1 MRRLLAAILLFAG
14 FCPTPGLSQ
23 AASPQPAASAPA
35 PSEPI
40 LATIFL
46 QKKPWDVGLMAG
58 GGIALSHRVNLGL
71 PGEANANLNFI
82 TAGLHVGKI
91 VSGSSGNGLFS
102 GQLEIAGEF
111 LPLWIARYPQQTLK
125 ATDQN
130 GAVTNQPL
138 SYSVG
143 GASLTP
149 FLVRWNFVGGQR
161 IIPWAQGGVGFIWT
175 GDNFPYSYSKT
186 ARTSY
191 TPQFGGGA
199 HVFVKPHQS
208 VDLFVNGV
216 DVINANPNRFDPGV
230 NMTVQFGV
238 GYTWWK

>member
-1 MRRLLAAILLFAG
+1 MRRLLAVMLLAG
-14 FCPTPGLSQ
+14 FYPAPQCFSQ
-23 AASPQPAASAPA
+23 AASPQPAAPA
-35 PSEPI
+35 QSEPI
-40 LATIFL
+40 LATIYL
-46 QKKPWDVGLMAG
+46 QKEPWNVGLMAG
-58 GGIALSHRVNLGL
+58 GGVALSHRVDLGNA
-71 PGEANANLNFI
+71 GKANANLNFI
-82 TAGLHVGKI
+82 TAGVHVGKI
-91 VSGSSGNGLFS
+91 VTGPSGNGLFA
-102 GQLEIAGEF
+102 GQLEVAGEF
-111 LPLWIARYPQQTLK
+111 LPLWIARYPKQTLNVT
-125 ATDQN
+125 APN
-130 GAVTNQPL
+130 GTTTTQPL

-149 FLVRWNFVGGQR
+149 FLLRWNLIGGQR

-175 GDNFPYSYSKT
+175 GDNLPYSSSKT

-199 HVFVKPHQS
+199 HIFVKPHRS

-216 DVINANPNRFDPGV
+216 DVINANANRFDPGV